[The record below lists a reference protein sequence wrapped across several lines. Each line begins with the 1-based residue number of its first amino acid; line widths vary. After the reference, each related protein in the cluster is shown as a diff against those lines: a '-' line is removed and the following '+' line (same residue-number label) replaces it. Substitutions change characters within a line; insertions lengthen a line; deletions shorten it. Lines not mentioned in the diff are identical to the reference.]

1 MSGAGLSTENTK
13 SSGIES
19 AMKTLEGIT
28 DAYKKDL
35 ANVGITVDK
44 EDGTLKFDEE
54 SFLKS
59 DMKDAKSLFVG
70 TGSFAYQATLKAAM
84 VANQAETEANKA
96 NTYTDEATFGN
107 NHNTGSIFD
116 GII

>member
-1 MSGAGLSTENTK
+1 LIIGAENTK

-35 ANVGITVDK
+35 TGIGITVDK
-44 EDGTLKFDEE
+44 EDGTLIFDED
-54 SFLKS
+54 SFLKA
-59 DMKDAKSLFVG
+59 DMKAAKELFVG
-70 TGSFAYQATLKAAM
+70 TGSFAYHVTAKASM
-84 VANQAETEANKA
+84 VVNQAETEANKA
-96 NTYTDEATFGN
+96 NTYTDNATFGN